1 MKYINKQTGEIVEA
15 QPLKTEQVFLYKGD
29 GSSDSDSIIT
39 MAEFQEQYGQAM
51 ICPREGCPVYCVC
64 TKAEPHI
71 CDEACGTMN
80 CPACIPYVEK
90 SDD

>member
-1 MKYINKQTGEIVEA
+1 MKYINKQTGEIVEVVWHGA
-15 QPLKTEQVFLYKGD
+15 GYWAIWDKDNFCWGVFFNEPFKEQF
-29 GSSDSDSIIT
+29 
-39 MAEFQEQYGQAM
+39 GQAM
-51 ICPREGCPVYCVC
+51 ICPREDCPVYCVC

-90 SDD
+90 SDDKK